1 MFDKTRGEHNE
12 SVSPPN
18 CRHASGHRFSTF
30 SARSRRAGWLRFASS
45 FRPFQNHISIVG
57 WRVAGEKGMFSFD
70 IRDLLLLIAEA
81 TVLGLIPAVLAAQT
95 DRGFVRWW
103 IYGSLLSLA
112 VRVIFIIAG
121 WLLSYVLWTPR
132 A

>member
-1 MFDKTRGEHNE
+1 
-12 SVSPPN
+12 
-18 CRHASGHRFSTF
+18 
-30 SARSRRAGWLRFASS
+30 
-45 FRPFQNHISIVG
+45 
-57 WRVAGEKGMFSFD
+57 MFSID
-70 IRDLLLLIAEA
+70 IRELLLLIAEA

-95 DRGFVRWW
+95 GRGFVRWW

-121 WLLSYVLWTPR
+121 WVFSYVLWTPR

>member
-1 MFDKTRGEHNE
+1 MGHKPTCRLAKVPFVIPSLSEPHFD
-12 SVSPPN
+12 
-18 CRHASGHRFSTF
+18 
-30 SARSRRAGWLRFASS
+30 SRLACS
-45 FRPFQNHISIVG
+45 
-57 WRVAGEKGMFSFD
+57 GEKGMFSIH
-70 IRDLLLLIAEA
+70 IRELLLLIAEA
-81 TVLGLIPAVLAAQT
+81 TALGLIPAVLAAQT
-95 DRGFVRWW
+95 GRGFVRWW